1 MCGILADKQLHT
13 NQCWTD
19 SEAILRLAGV
29 KVRAHTALYVRAQV
43 GSHVNNN
50 LRQSN
55 NVERWAKILWY
66 DALMFVLNCERN
78 LTNVTGSNSRERQ
91 SSK

>member
-1 MCGILADKQLHT
+1 MYRIPADKQLHT

-19 SEAILRLAGV
+19 LETILRLAGV
-29 KVRAHTALYVRAQV
+29 KVRANTVLYARAQV
-43 GSHVNNN
+43 RSHVNNN

-55 NVERWAKILWY
+55 NVEGWAQILWY
-66 DALMFVLNCERN
+66 DALMFVLSCERN
-78 LTNVTGSNSRERQ
+78 LTNATGDRQ